1 MEEEE
6 LALLLGVHVED
17 EDDKEEKGGHL
28 PEEQEEEEEDEKE
41 EMKESHLVGFAVV
54 GTSTSG
60 PTEGKYGFFF
70 PLYMTENEAQSMDTE
85 MGGEGVAHTH
95 TFEEYPDMT
104 FYMPDSSDDHGVNS
118 LPLGIPLMQPSSKPK
133 EEEVEVEEEKE
144 AGVVLRVPVEVG
156 DYVMWEAEK
165 GTYRGQVARVQR
177 EGDAGVGSSRQEATE
192 DNPIAHVTVLA
203 NLGDGQ
209 FMITDREFPVNF
221 SRLKKIG
228 KPDIVNESVEKQ
240 SQAVKD
246 TLKKKADDHNEK
258 HGDDDRKKTRASTLY
273 EVFKRGVGAY
283 RNNPGSVRPTVTS
296 EEQWAY
302 ARVNGFLYA
311 LRNLKF
317 KNKPYD
323 TDLLPSAHPLSSKS
337 FELADVEEAQAK
349 DVDLSVPS
357 FIRANA
363 ERGLKMYEDGLA
375 GDGLV
380 SRTVTEARAMARGE
394 ITEDKVKRMR
404 AWFARHRPDLQ
415 SPKNSN
421 PDHKD
426 YPGPGAVAWLLWG
439 GNPTSNAMQAYN
451 WADRKMQQ
459 IEDDQGSESRTL
471 IYESVTNQIAEI
483 KEQVQELKSQ
493 ILDELGDLGVSVKN
507 ISALQ
512 VNTPKDQ
519 IESGVISE
527 ALVKALEMTTRVT
540 RDNKD

>member
-1 MEEEE
+1 MT
-6 LALLLGVHVED
+6 
-17 EDDKEEKGGHL
+17 KEEADSI
-28 PEEQEEEEEDEKE
+28 DE
-41 EMKESHLVGFAVV
+41 
-54 GTSTSG
+54 
-60 PTEGKYGFFF
+60 
-70 PLYMTENEAQSMDTE
+70 E
-85 MGGEGVAHTH
+85 MGGEGTCHMH
-95 TFEEYPDMT
+95 TFDEYPGMV
-104 FYMPDSSDDHGVNS
+104 FYMPDSSMNHAVDS
-118 LPLGIPLMQPSSKPK
+118 LPLGIPLMPPPAPSEDS
-133 EEEVEVEEEKE
+133 EDEEKE
-144 AGVVLRVPVEVG
+144 AGVILRVPVEVG
-156 DYVMWEAEK
+156 DYVMWSARK
-165 GTYRGQVARVQR
+165 GTYRGRVARVQR
-177 EGDAGVGSSRQEATE
+177 EGDAGVGESRQEATP

-203 NLGDGQ
+203 NLGEGQ

-228 KPDIVNESVEKQ
+228 KPEIVNESIEKQ

-246 TLKKKADDHNEK
+246 TLKKKADEHNEK
-258 HGDDDRKKTRASTLY
+258 HGDDARKKTRASTLY

-380 SRTVTEARAMARGE
+380 SRTVTEARALARGE
-394 ITEDKVKRMR
+394 VTEDKVKRMR
-404 AWFARHRPDLQ
+404 AWFARHRSDLQ

-421 PDHKD
+421 PDNED

-439 GNPTSNAMQAYN
+439 GNPTSNPMQAYN

-459 IEDDQGSESRTL
+459 IDNDEGSGSRTL
-471 IYESVTNQIAEI
+471 IFESMTDQIAEI
-483 KEQVQELKSQ
+483 KQQVQEMKSQ
-493 ILDELGDLGVSVKN
+493 IIDELGDLGVSVKN

-512 VNTPKDQ
+512 LNTPKDQ

-540 RDNKD
+540 RDKD